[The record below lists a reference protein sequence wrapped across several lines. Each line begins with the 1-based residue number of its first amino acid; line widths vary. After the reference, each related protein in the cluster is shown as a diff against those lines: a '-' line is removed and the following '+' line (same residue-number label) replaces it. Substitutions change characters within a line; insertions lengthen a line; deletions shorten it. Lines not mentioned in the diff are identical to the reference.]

1 LLCSAASSRLGLG
14 DNNKREL
21 ESERKKEEEEEEEEG
36 DHPSTH
42 VAVEKAQARGRP
54 GRRLCACARVVWYGI
69 RKRDPATPQSSR
81 ELRDTKLQKRR
92 GTERT
97 RPPAWPCVKVCFLRT
112 HAWTFS
118 CAAAAAAAS
127 VLLPRARS
135 SAVDASNVQRLG
147 GRRGSLGASYD
158 ARGQTRGYE
167 TAA

>member
-1 LLCSAASSRLGLG
+1 MLCSAASSRLGLG

-118 CAAAAAAAS
+118 CAASCFGAS
-127 VLLPRARS
+127 TGEELRRRRL
-135 SAVDASNVQRLG
+135 SNVQRLG
-147 GRRGSLGASYD
+147 GRRGSLGTRAD
-158 ARGQTRGYE
+158 ARVRNR
-167 TAA
+167 

>member
-1 LLCSAASSRLGLG
+1 MLCSMASRLGLG

-97 RPPAWPCVKVCFLRT
+97 RPPAWPCVKVYFLRT
-112 HAWTFS
+112 HAWTFWP
-118 CAAAAAAAS
+118 
-127 VLLPRARS
+127 VLLLLLLLLLLRCFFHGRGAPPSTPPTSRGWEG
-135 SAVDASNVQRLG
+135 DA
-147 GRRGSLGASYD
+147 GR
-158 ARGQTRGYE
+158 
-167 TAA
+167 